1 MRYVVDDNDIGYVDD
16 IVDNNKDE
24 IVFGQ
29 RNLQNVENVLQTS
42 YIINNK
48 LALDFRLRH
57 YWLKAG
63 YNQYYL
69 LTDDGY
75 LAPSDYG
82 ENNDFNFNAFNIDM
96 VVRWEFAPG
105 SELALA
111 WKNALLTYEEN
122 EVVDKYFNNLK
133 NVLESPSD
141 NSFSLKLL
149 YYLDYLYLK
158 RKR

>member
-1 MRYVVDDNDIGYVDD
+1 
-16 IVDNNKDE
+16 
-24 IVFGQ
+24 
-29 RNLQNVENVLQTS
+29 
-42 YIINNK
+42 
-48 LALDFRLRH
+48 
-57 YWLKAG
+57 
-63 YNQYYL
+63 

-75 LAPSDYG
+75 LAPSDYD

-111 WKNALLTYEEN
+111 WKNALLTYEES
-122 EVVDKYFNNLK
+122 EVVDKYFDNLK